1 MLKSVTQFIRTYRT
15 ESLIIALA
23 FTVSVFFT
31 FENRHYGGDLMMSRL
46 ITVER
51 LVDAGTWAHSSPTDS
66 TPFALSIDRI
76 KIGDS
81 FYSSKPPLYPLI
93 MAGEVYLIKKITG
106 MAFYLHKKTYI
117 RITYPFE
124 SGFTL
129 FPHADLRA
137 LVDDRA
143 ECFPFNPTDYVALP

>member
-117 RITYPFE
+117 RIL
-124 SGFTL
+124 TL
-129 FPHADLRA
+129 LNQVLLYSLMLICA
-137 LVDDRA
+137 LWWMIELNVS
-143 ECFPFNPTDYVALP
+143 PLT